1 VKTNTITNKDHLMNK
16 MNTKINTNIEKILK
30 NHKNI
35 AIVGMS
41 DSPVKDSYKV
51 GLYLQKAGYNIYPVN
66 PKYEAILANQCYP
79 NLKAIPDS
87 IEIVNIFRKPE
98 QVVPIIKEAIE
109 IQAKVVWMQLGVINT
124 EAAVFA
130 LEAGL
135 QVVMDHCIKI
145 EHRHHY
151 PDALS
156 I

>member
-1 VKTNTITNKDHLMNK
+1 MNKTNN
-16 MNTKINTNIEKILK
+16 KINTDIERLLK
-30 NHKNI
+30 NHKNV

-66 PKYEAILANQCYP
+66 PKYTSILGNKCYP
-79 NLKAIPDS
+79 NLKIIPDS
-87 IEIVNIFRKPE
+87 IEIVDIFRKPE
-98 QVVPIIKEAIE
+98 YVVPIVKEAIE

-124 EAAVFA
+124 EAAALA

-145 EHRHHY
+145 EHRRHF
-151 PDALS
+151 PDILS